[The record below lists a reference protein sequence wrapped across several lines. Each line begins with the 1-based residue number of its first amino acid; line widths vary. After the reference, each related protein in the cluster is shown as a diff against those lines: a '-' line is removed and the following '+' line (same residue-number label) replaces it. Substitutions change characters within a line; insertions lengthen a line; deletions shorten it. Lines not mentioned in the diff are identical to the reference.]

1 MSFYSVFDTLYVRK
15 EVTEMR
21 KFFIFLL
28 CLLLTGCQ
36 TAAPSGKEDS
46 NQQADKTESTSGC
59 PEEEPG
65 CIAADDTAGE
75 HQFNEI
81 SFDDAIAFF
90 TEKKSGVLYF
100 AFKACP
106 WCQDALPVLTKAIE
120 ETGVNVNYIV
130 TRDDTEDHN
139 RLYTDEQKA
148 LIQPYIE
155 KYMSENDEG
164 VMTLYVPLVLV
175 VKDGVAID
183 GHVGTF
189 DEHDA
194 KERDLTVD
202 EELELEK
209 IYIEMLEKA
218 K

>member
-1 MSFYSVFDTLYVRK
+1 MLKKLLILFLC
-15 EVTEMR
+15 
-21 KFFIFLL
+21 FI
-28 CLLLTGCQ
+28 LTACAANTSNGQ
-36 TAAPSGKEDS
+36 TSPGKEES
-46 NQQADKTESTSGC
+46 NQTESTSGC

-65 CIAADDTAGE
+65 CIAADDTSGE

-81 SFDDAIAFF
+81 SFDDAIVFF

-100 AFKACP
+100 AFTACP
-106 WCQDALPVLTKAIE
+106 WCQDALPVLTRAIE
-120 ETGVNVNYIV
+120 ETGVNVNYIK

-139 RLYTDEQKA
+139 RLYTDEQKE

-164 VMTLYVPLVLV
+164 IMTLYVPLVLI
-175 VKDGVAID
+175 VKDGVVID

-194 KERDLTVD
+194 TERDLTTD

-209 IYIEMLEKA
+209 IYTEMLEKA

>member
-1 MSFYSVFDTLYVRK
+1 M
-15 EVTEMR
+15 MR
-21 KFFIFLL
+21 KLFVLLL
-28 CLLLTGCQ
+28 CLLLTACAANTGNEGKDTGKVEE
-36 TAAPSGKEDS
+36 TAE
-46 NQQADKTESTSGC
+46 KTENNSGC
-59 PEEEPG
+59 PDEDPG
-65 CIAADDTAGE
+65 CIAADGVE
-75 HQFNEI
+75 SQHQFTEI
-81 SFDDAIAFF
+81 SFDDAIAYF

-106 WCQDALPVLTKAIE
+106 WCQDALPVLTKAVE
-120 ETGVNVNYIV
+120 STGVNVNYIV
-130 TRDDTEDHN
+130 TRDDTDEHN

-148 LIQPYIE
+148 QIQPYIE

-175 VKDGVAID
+175 VKDGVVID

-194 KERDLTVD
+194 TERDLTVD

-209 IYIEMLEKA
+209 IYTEMLEKA